1 MLCCLVSSEWCCCV
15 ARMWCMCGVCRGAL
29 AHQRMRIPDAVLPTC
44 PAPCRM
50 VLQPALGTVQKIK
63 LYYDSMM
70 R

>member
-1 MLCCLVSSEWCCCV
+1 
-15 ARMWCMCGVCRGAL
+15 MCGVCRGAL